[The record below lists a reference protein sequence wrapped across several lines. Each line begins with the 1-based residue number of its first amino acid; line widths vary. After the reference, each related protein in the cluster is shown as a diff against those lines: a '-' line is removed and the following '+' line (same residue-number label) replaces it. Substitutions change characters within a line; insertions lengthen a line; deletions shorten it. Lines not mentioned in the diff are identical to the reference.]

1 MSQCSSGDIGSHL
14 QYVRC
19 CYMVI
24 RHTRKKELI
33 DRLYHLGLSISYDHV
48 LCLSAKMGNRVC
60 KQFHIIIMYCVL
72 QDYVKVS
79 LLLLLLI
86 TYYNPSSTISKDLV
100 WYRYMENTLKSTAT
114 TKHGKGMYRDD
125 DSGTLIPGNWQ
136 KFLRVDSNK
145 TDPF

>member
-1 MSQCSSGDIGSHL
+1 
-14 QYVRC
+14 
-19 CYMVI
+19 
-24 RHTRKKELI
+24 
-33 DRLYHLGLSISYDHV
+33 
-48 LCLSAKMGNRVC
+48 
-60 KQFHIIIMYCVL
+60 MYCVL
-72 QDYVKVS
+72 RDYVKVS